1 MKLSLNFVFVSI
13 TILSL
18 VLFSCEQEKA
28 VTTKLSL
35 AITDS
40 IRIDYLGL
48 LDFMDIQPKS
58 ERILFHDRQ
67 RGIILMTDF
76 KGNQLL
82 KMEKGGDQKDSY
94 GGFLYSAAKI
104 KENDHISLVSQNGF
118 FEYDAKG
125 NLISHQAFSE
135 DPPLLAGRAA
145 ADTELMEHNGLLFQK
160 GLVAWGKYNKTE
172 DEYYNQFQLLVKFDP
187 ENGTAERIINLEE
200 NRPFRSTGRAYE
212 ISEMNPSLTIL
223 DDKLLV
229 IAGTDPYLNFYD
241 INSPHQLLN
250 RKRIDYPNYQIGE
263 GTDRSKADPKALAF
277 DESAGRTYTLKDYKD
292 YLITSFSSGYETAD
306 REAYKAIKN
315 REDYSIFQNKI
326 KNKYQPALLLLN
338 HQGETLQSLALPDK
352 FDHRQFLVRN
362 GSLWWLSKFN
372 TDKEEDFV
380 KIYKVEIIEK

>member
-1 MKLSLNFVFVSI
+1 MKHSLNIAF
-13 TILSL
+13 LSFAIFS
-18 VLFSCEQEKA
+18 LFLISCEKEKA
-28 VTTKLSL
+28 ATTKLSL

-76 KGNQLL
+76 KGNLL
-82 KMEKGGDQKDSY
+82 LRMEKGGDQKDSY

-104 KENDHISLVSQNGF
+104 KDREDISLVSQNGF
-118 FEYDAKG
+118 FEYDANG
-125 NLISHQAFSE
+125 NLISHRAFSK

-145 ADTELMEHNGLLFQK
+145 ADTELMEHKGLFYQK

-187 ENGTAERIINLEE
+187 EKGTAERIINLEE
-200 NRPFRSTGRAYE
+200 DSPFRSTGRAYE

-223 DDKLLV
+223 GDQLLV

-241 INSPHQLLN
+241 IDSSHQLLN
-250 RKRIDYPNYQIGE
+250 RKRIAYPNYHMGE
-263 GTDRSKADPKALAF
+263 GADRSKADPKAIAF
-277 DESAGRTYTLKDYKD
+277 DESAGRTYTLKVYKD
-292 YLITSFSSGYETAD
+292 YLITSFSTGYEPAD

-315 REDYSIFQNKI
+315 REDYSDFKNKI
-326 KNKYQPALLLLN
+326 KNKYQPALFLMN
-338 HQGETLQSLALPDK
+338 HQGEALQSLALPDK
-352 FDHRQFLVRN
+352 LDHRQFLVRN